1 MITTNYVYGPVP
13 SRRLGLSLGLNI
25 IPRKTCTLNCIYCQC
40 GRTTCMTITRQSF
53 FPIDDI
59 LQEVRAAVKGKR
71 IDYLTFSGE
80 GEPTLNKDIGKIIR
94 LLKKEFKIPVAVI
107 TNSTLLFDPEVR
119 RDLYSADLVVP
130 SLDAADPKTF
140 RRLNRAHRT
149 LKIEK
154 ILSGLKTF
162 SRYFSGKIYLEI
174 MLVKNI
180 NDSPEHL
187 MELRRLAY
195 EINPDRT
202 HLNTV
207 VRPPA
212 EKFALPLSEDDLIQV
227 QMLFGPETEIAQS
240 PIPKRQ
246 KPFKGDP
253 VKAILAIVQNRPVT
267 EQDLIHSLGISE
279 EKLKPL
285 LSYLVRQKRLQRI
298 KFWGKV
304 FYEPFPSQF
313 SSASPY

>member
-1 MITTNYVYGPVP
+1 MIKTNYVYGPVP

-25 IPRKTCTLNCIYCQC
+25 IPKKTCTLNCIYCQC
-40 GRTTCMTITRQSF
+40 GRTTKMTIRRESF
-53 FPIDDI
+53 FPINDI

-107 TNSTLLFDPEVR
+107 TNSTLLFDPDVR
-119 RDLYSADLVVP
+119 RDLYSADLIVP
-130 SLDAADPKTF
+130 SLDAADQNTF
-140 RRLNRAHRT
+140 RRVNRCHPQ

-154 ILSGLKTF
+154 ILTGLKTF
-162 SRYFSGKIYLEI
+162 SRYFSGKIFLEI

-187 MELRRLAY
+187 MKLRRLAY
-195 EINPDRT
+195 EINPDKV

-212 EKFALPLSEDDLIQV
+212 ERFALPLSFDDLLQI
-227 QMLFGPETEIAQS
+227 QMLFGPGTEIAQS

-246 KPFKGDP
+246 RPFKGDP
-253 VKAILAIVQNRPVT
+253 VKAIIAVVQNRPVT
-267 EQDLIHSLGISE
+267 AEDLIHSLGISA
-279 EKLKPL
+279 EKLKHL
-285 LSYLVRQKRLQRI
+285 LSSLVQEKRIKRI

-304 FYEPFPSQF
+304 FYEPI
-313 SSASPY
+313 